1 MMQIFVA
8 RTAVDGQSLHAHLA
22 RLFPIM
28 RSVTGPGVRETLDHL
43 STITPIQ
50 RQSVSSG
57 TPVLDWTVPPEWH
70 FRQAWIERPDGSR
83 AVDAA
88 NNTLHVVNFSVG
100 VDGTMTRAELEPHL
114 HSLPEQP
121 DRIPYRTSYYADT
134 WGFCLSE
141 EQRRTLG
148 EGPFRVVIDAE
159 RRAGVLDWGEIVV
172 PGESTE
178 EILVSTHICHP
189 GLANDNGSGMVL
201 AAALADWRTRH
212 RPRHTWRF
220 VFVPGTIGAIS
231 WLASRAKDSARVAG
245 GLVITGLGDE
255 RPFTYKETPAGD
267 AWIDRVVRH
276 VLAANHPDN
285 HGTIPFGPYGY
296 DERQYCSPG
305 FRLPVG
311 RLTRGVHG
319 TFPEYHT
326 SGDDLSFVTPEGLV
340 AGLDLLQTIAKTIDR
355 DVTYRNLRPHGE
367 PQLGRRGLY
376 GAIGAQSDPGAAQ
389 MAMLWLLNAS
399 DGRSSLLDIA
409 TRSGIAF
416 DTLCDTAALLVQH
429 DLLTEHGPTDE
440 MLP

>member
-1 MMQIFVA
+1 MN
-8 RTAVDGQSLHAHLA
+8 GQSLHDHVA

-28 RSVTGPGVRETLDHL
+28 RSVTGPGVRETLDLL
-43 STITPIQ
+43 STITPIE
-50 RQSVSSG
+50 RHRVPSG
-57 TPVLDWTVPPEWH
+57 TAVLDWTVPPEWH
-70 FRQAWIERPDGSR
+70 FREAWIERPDGSR
-83 AVDAA
+83 ALDAA
-88 NNTLHVVNFSVG
+88 DGTLHVVNFSVG
-100 VDGTMTRAELEPHL
+100 VDRTMTRAELEPHL

-141 EQRRTLG
+141 VQRAALG
-148 EGPFRVVIDAE
+148 HGPFRVRIDAD
-159 RRAGVLDWGEIVV
+159 RRAGVLDWGEIVI
-172 PGESTE
+172 PGETAE

-201 AAALADWRTRH
+201 AAALAAWRTRH

-220 VFVPGTIGAIS
+220 LFVPGTIGAIS
-231 WLASRAKDSARVAG
+231 WLASRADDAPPVAG
-245 GLVITGLGDE
+245 GLVVTGLGDE
-255 RPFTYKETPAGD
+255 SPFTYKATPHGD

-276 VLAANHPDN
+276 VLATDHPGH
-285 HGTIPFGPYGY
+285 HGTLPFGPYGY

-326 SGDDLSFVTPEGLV
+326 SGDDLAFVTSDGLA
-340 AGLDLLQTIAKTIDR
+340 AGLALLETIARTLDR
-355 DVTYRNLRPHGE
+355 DITYRNLRPHGE

-389 MAMLWLLNAS
+389 MAMLWLLNGS
-399 DGRSSLLDIA
+399 DGRSSVLDIA
-409 TRSGIAF
+409 TRAGLAF
-416 DTLCDTAALLVQH
+416 DTLCDTAELLVEH
-429 DLLTEHGPTDE
+429 DLLTRHRLSDPT
-440 MLP
+440 LP